1 MASLIVTR
9 LDVVGS
15 LALRVKAVEE
25 VAAVQDKEGTVG
37 EQDLEVEEM
46 GKEVAVAMD
55 CQCSVGPENMTTL
68 TSSPI
73 CTVSD
78 SPL

>member
-1 MASLIVTR
+1 MAGLIVTR
-9 LDVVGS
+9 LDMVGS
-15 LALRVKAVEE
+15 LALRVKVVKE
-25 VAAVQDKEGTVG
+25 VVAVQDSEGTVG

-46 GKEVAVAMD
+46 AKEVAVAMH
-55 CQCSVGPENMTTL
+55 CQCSVGPENMITL

-73 CTVSD
+73 CAVSS

>member
-1 MASLIVTR
+1 MAGLIVTR

-15 LALRVKAVEE
+15 LALRVKVVKE
-25 VAAVQDKEGTVG
+25 VAAVQDSEGTVG
-37 EQDLEVEEM
+37 EQDSEVEEM
-46 GKEVAVAMD
+46 AKEVAVAMH

-73 CTVSD
+73 CAVSG

>member
-9 LDVVGS
+9 LDMVGS
-15 LALRVKAVEE
+15 LALRVKVVKE
-25 VAAVQDKEGTVG
+25 VVVVQDLEGTVG

-46 GKEVAVAMD
+46 AKEVTVAMH
-55 CQCSVGPENMTTL
+55 CQCSVRPENMTTL

-73 CTVSD
+73 CAVS
-78 SPL
+78 SSSL